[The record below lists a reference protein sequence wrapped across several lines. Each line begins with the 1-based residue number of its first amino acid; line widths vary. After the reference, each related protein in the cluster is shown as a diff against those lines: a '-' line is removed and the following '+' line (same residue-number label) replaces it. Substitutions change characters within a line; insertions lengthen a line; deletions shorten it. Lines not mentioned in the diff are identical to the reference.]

1 MPLTIL
7 DQDGD
12 TIEAALAAP
21 AGTRTVI
28 CRVRLDGDRLV
39 LYYLHVDG
47 PGPGRFGLR
56 RLRAAMQEL
65 MEQFDVQLNAVED
78 ERVWARGPGRRRC
91 CARLHGIE
99 LRLRGWRPSFDKVRF
114 TRLLRDG
121 GLGLGEAVDLTDRL
135 LADHEIVVRLAQFD
149 DRQAAATEL
158 FDIGVAKAT

>member
-1 MPLTIL
+1 MS
-7 DQDGD
+7 
-12 TIEAALAAP
+12 ARSRSVASSAP
-21 AGTRTVI
+21 PPPA
-28 CRVRLDGDRLV
+28 
-39 LYYLHVDG
+39 
-47 PGPGRFGLR
+47 
-56 RLRAAMQEL
+56 RAASHP
-65 MEQFDVQLNAVED
+65 
-78 ERVWARGPGRRRC
+78 RSSST
-91 CARLHGIE
+91 GIE